1 MDQQHFYVSGRS
13 YPAAD
18 PELQAALERIYDTP
32 ERPRCMCVRGG
43 VEMYIA
49 RHRLF
54 VVKRMPETGN
64 QHDPLCPS
72 YEPELTQSG
81 LGELLNG
88 AVVNRAPDVVELNV
102 AFPLSRFQ
110 RGTTLS
116 REPMPAG
123 EVSAQPQ
130 RMSLRAVMHFLL
142 ERAGMNRWHPAMQG
156 RRNQGVL
163 HKYVTEAAEEIV
175 TKGVKLADRLYV
187 PETFNEEKKSEI
199 AERRRRKL
207 AVLRSLGGSQINMAL
222 VLGEFKTT
230 ESVSS
235 GRRMWIRHM
244 PDAPLL
250 IDAKSWQR
258 IERVYG
264 SVFGARDAD
273 VTKRPRVLMCGLI
286 YEKREHTYQVDTA
299 SFMLTSSEWIPIEGV
314 HELELV
320 SALIQQRRCFIKPLR
335 YDAKSAAPFPNALLL
350 DAGAKPFPLHVIS
363 DFMSATDRAAKDT
376 ALKAGDERPWIW
388 HTAQAMPALP
398 AIARQTSAGANT
410 RP

>member
-1 MDQQHFYVSGRS
+1 MEQQHFYVDGRS
-13 YPAAD
+13 YPTTD
-18 PELQAALERIYDTP
+18 PQLQAALERIYDTP

-49 RHRLF
+49 KHRLF
-54 VVKRMPETGN
+54 VVKRMPESGN

-116 REPMPAG
+116 PERTPPG
-123 EVSAQPQ
+123 EVAAQRQ
-130 RMSLRAVMHFLL
+130 RMSLKAVMHFLL
-142 ERAGMNRWHPAMQG
+142 ERDGMNRWHPAMEG

-163 HKYVTEAAEEIV
+163 HKYVSEAAEEIV
-175 TKGVKLADRLYV
+175 TKGVKLAERLYV
-187 PETFNEEKKSEI
+187 PEPFNDEKKSEI
-199 AERRRRKL
+199 AERRRSKL
-207 AVLRSLGGSQINMAL
+207 AVLRSPGGPQINMAL
-222 VLGEFKTT
+222 VLGEFKTS
-230 ESVSS
+230 EAVSS
-235 GRRMWIRHM
+235 GRRIWIRHM

-250 IDAKSWQR
+250 VDAKSWQR

-264 SVFGARDAD
+264 SVFEARDAD
-273 VTKRPRVLMCGLI
+273 TTQKPRVLMCGLI
-286 YEKREHTYQVDTA
+286 YAKREHTYQVDTA
-299 SFMLTSSEWIPIEGV
+299 SLMLTSNEWIPIEGV

-320 SALIQQRRCFIKPLR
+320 SALIRQRRCFIKPLR
-335 YDAKSAAPFPNALLL
+335 YDAKSAAPFPNMLLL
-350 DAGAKPFPLHVIS
+350 DAGAKPVPLHVVS
-363 DFMSATDRAAKDT
+363 DFMSAKDRATKDRV
-376 ALKAGDERPWIW
+376 LKAEGEASWVW
-388 HTAQAMPALP
+388 HTGQPMPTLP
-398 AIARQTSAGANT
+398 GIVRQTSAAANT